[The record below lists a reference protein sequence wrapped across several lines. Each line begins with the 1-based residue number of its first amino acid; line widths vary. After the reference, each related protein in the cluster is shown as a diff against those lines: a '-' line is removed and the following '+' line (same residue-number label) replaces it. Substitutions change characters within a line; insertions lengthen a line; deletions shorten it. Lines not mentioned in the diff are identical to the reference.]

1 MSLRS
6 PRITKRIVSVVDDE
20 QDIMHLFGEALRKLP
35 GLSVFTFTD
44 PFIAY
49 EHFKI
54 NNSTYALVISDM
66 RMPGLDGFELLKKM
80 KDLNP
85 KVRTMLMTAFDTKDS
100 LFEEFT
106 KKQII
111 NGFVQKPVKLDT
123 LLQEASEQLH
133 SFEFQKIYA
142 L

>member
-1 MSLRS
+1 
-6 PRITKRIVSVVDDE
+6 VSIVDDE
-20 QDIMHLFGEALRKLP
+20 QDITHLFGQALRKLP
-35 GLSVFTFTD
+35 SLSVFTFTD
-44 PFIAY
+44 PLIAY

-54 NNSTYALVISDM
+54 NSGSYVLVVSDM
-66 RMPGLDGFELLKKM
+66 RMPGLDGFQLLKKI

-100 LFEEFT
+100 LFEEYT

-111 NGFVQKPVKLDT
+111 NGFVQKPVRLDT
-123 LLQEASEQLH
+123 LLDEVSEQLH

-142 L
+142 S